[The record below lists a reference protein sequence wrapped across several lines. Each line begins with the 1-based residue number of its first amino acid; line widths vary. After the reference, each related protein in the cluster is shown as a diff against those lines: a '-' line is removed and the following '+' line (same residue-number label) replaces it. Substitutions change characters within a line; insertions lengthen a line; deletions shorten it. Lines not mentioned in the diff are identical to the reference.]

1 MAYHTYKSPLLWLA
15 SIVKDSRVSVG
26 EYTACDNSITFALW
40 FPDERIE
47 IGKYCSLAK
56 DITIFG
62 GGEHH
67 ITRAT
72 TYPFRLFF
80 PLSQT
85 QFAERRDEVRHKG
98 TTSIGNDVWI
108 GYGATILSGVKI
120 GNGAVI
126 GSQAVVASDIPDYT
140 VAVGNP
146 AKVIRSRFRPET
158 VERLLK
164 LRWWDWDTKK
174 VIANLEWLYQNPD
187 DWPEDIQFNES
198 TEGLP
203 DFPAPE
209 LLEEDIKNISKG

>member
-1 MAYHTYKSPLLWLA
+1 MAYHTYKSPPMFLA

-26 EYTACDNSITFALW
+26 EYTAFDDSITFALW

-47 IGKYCSLAK
+47 IGKFCSLAK
-56 DITIFG
+56 NVTIFG

-80 PLSQT
+80 PHSQT
-85 QFAERRDEVRHKG
+85 QFAERRGEVRYKG
-98 TTSIGNDVWI
+98 NTSIGNDVWI
-108 GYGATILSGVKI
+108 GYNATILSGVRI

-126 GSQAVVASDIPDYT
+126 GSQAVVASDIPDYA

-146 AKVIRSRFRPET
+146 ARVIRSRFRPKTIEY
-158 VERLLK
+158 LLK

-174 VIANLEWLYQNPD
+174 VVANLEWLYQNPD
-187 DWPEDIQFNES
+187 AWPEDIQFNES

-209 LLEEDIKNISKG
+209 LLQKDVKNS